1 MKKLISA
8 VIGVSV
14 KNNVIV
20 IDDDFLERTERIEQF
35 VNDFARG
42 EGSHSI
48 KSLSAQIRKNFDG
61 FDFAEY
67 GYARFS
73 DFINAID
80 GVRADRY
87 HVVAED

>member
-1 MKKLISA
+1 MKKLIA
-8 VIGVSV
+8 AIIGVSV
-14 KNNVIV
+14 KNNLVI
-20 IDDDFLERTERIEQF
+20 IDEEFIERTERIEQF

-42 EGSHSI
+42 EGSRSI
-48 KSLSAQIRKNFDG
+48 KALSAQIKKNFEG

-80 GVRADRY
+80 GVKADRY
-87 HVVAED
+87 HVVAEN